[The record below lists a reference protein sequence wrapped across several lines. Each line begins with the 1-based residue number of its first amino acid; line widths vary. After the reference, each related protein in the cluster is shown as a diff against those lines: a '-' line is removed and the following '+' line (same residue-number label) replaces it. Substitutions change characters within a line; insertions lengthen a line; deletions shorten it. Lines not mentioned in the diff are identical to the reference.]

1 MATRTLLLAGVSLDA
16 FKARASHLCERFRQE
31 TVSAE
36 SIDGTVKVT
45 LGSDLKRAEAAAGRL
60 LEMETA
66 FCSLFGDDLVGVDV
80 DGLPAVVLDRLREL
94 GASLATAESCT
105 GGLVSAWLTEVPGAS
120 DVFRGGAVT
129 YTNEA
134 KEDLVAVPHELLVE
148 HGAVSAPV
156 AKAMAEG
163 VRKCFAAD
171 WGISVTG
178 IAGPGGGTAEKP
190 VGLVHW
196 AVAGPSG
203 VEARHRVFSG
213 DRSSIRRQSAASV
226 LDQMRRQLD
235 GKELL

>member
-1 MATRTLLLAGVSLDA
+1 MFRE
-16 FKARASHLCERFRQE
+16 RASHLCERFRQE

-36 SIDGTVKVT
+36 AVDGTVKLI
-45 LGSDLKRAEAAAGRL
+45 LGCGLERAEAAAGRL

-80 DGLPAVVLDRLREL
+80 DGLPSVVLDRLRQL
-94 GASLATAESCT
+94 GATLATAESCT

-120 DVFRGGAVT
+120 EVFRGGAVT

-156 AKAMAEG
+156 ARAMAEG
-163 VRKCFAAD
+163 VRKRFAAD
-171 WGISVTG
+171 WGIGITG
-178 IAGPGGGTAEKP
+178 IAGPGGGTADKP

-196 AVAGPSG
+196 AVAGPAG
-203 VEARHRVFSG
+203 VEARHRVFTG
-213 DRSSIRRQSAASV
+213 DRSSIRRQSATAA

-235 GKELL
+235 GKELG

>member
-1 MATRTLLLAGVSLDA
+1 LDA
-16 FKARASHLCERFRQE
+16 FKERASQLCERFRQE
-31 TVSAE
+31 MVSAE
-36 SIDGTVKVT
+36 SVDGTVRVT
-45 LGSDLKRAEAAAGRL
+45 LDSDLNRAEAAAGRL
-60 LEMETA
+60 LEVETA
-66 FCSLFGDDLVGVDV
+66 FSRLFGDDLVGVDV
-80 DGLPAVVLDRLREL
+80 DGLPAVVLARLREI
-94 GASLATAESCT
+94 GATLATAESCT

-148 HGAVSAPV
+148 HGAVSTPV
-156 AKAMAEG
+156 AGAMAGG
-163 VRKCFAAD
+163 VRKRFAAD
-171 WGISVTG
+171 WGIGITG

-213 DRSSIRRQSAASV
+213 DRSSIRRQSATTA
-226 LDQMRRQLD
+226 LDQIRRQLD
-235 GKELL
+235 GKELP

>member
-16 FKARASHLCERFRQE
+16 FKSRASHLCERFHQE
-31 TVSAE
+31 MVAAE
-36 SIDGTVKVT
+36 SVDGTVRVT
-45 LGSDLKRAEAAAGRL
+45 LSSDLSSAEAAAGRL

-80 DGLPAVVLDRLREL
+80 DGLPAVVLDRLREF
-94 GASLATAESCT
+94 GATLATAESCT
-105 GGLVSAWLTEVPGAS
+105 GGLVSAWLTEVPGAL

-134 KEDLVAVPHELLVE
+134 KEDLVAVPQEVLVE

-156 AKAMAEG
+156 ARAMAVG
-163 VRKCFAAD
+163 VCRRFAAD
-171 WGISVTG
+171 WGVGITG

-213 DRSSIRRQSAASV
+213 DRSSIRRQSAATA

-235 GKELL
+235 GKVLP